1 MRSKLKKVVVCL
13 NTFLVVLLLSLW
25 ALPVWADVDSTISRA
40 SLRAGVA
47 AFQEG
52 AYQTAVT
59 QFTAAIETDSS
70 YAAAY
75 GDRCLAYIY
84 LEDYPA
90 AITDCT
96 QALALN
102 PRDTE
107 AYLNRGLAHQRSG
120 QTAAALADYDHLLQ
134 LKPHDFR
141 AYYNR
146 GLMQANQQAYREA
159 IVDYGAALRQASPL
173 DHATLAEIHNDRGLA
188 QLELEL
194 WTQAISDFTQA
205 IQFNSADLRAY
216 YNRGCA
222 YHHQGNLLAA
232 VADFTHALKIDP
244 DHAQAYLSRG
254 LIQQQLGNSE
264 VALADL
270 EQAANCFSRQGAMV
284 AYQQTLDLIGKLR
297 GFAAAIG

>member
-1 MRSKLKKVVVCL
+1 MI
-13 NTFLVVLLLSLW
+13 LLSLW
-25 ALPVWADVDSTISRA
+25 VSPAWADSDSTMSRA
-40 SLRAGVA
+40 SLRTGAI

-52 AYQTAVT
+52 AYQTAVN
-59 QFTAAIETDSS
+59 QFTEAIAVDAN

-75 GDRCLAYIY
+75 SDRCLAYIY

-96 QALALN
+96 HALELN

-107 AYLNRGLAHQRSG
+107 AYLNRGLAYQRLG
-120 QTAAALADYDHLLQ
+120 QAAAALADYDYLLQ
-134 LKPHDFR
+134 LRPHDFR

-146 GLMQANQQAYREA
+146 GLVQANQQAYREA

-173 DHATLAEIHNDRGLA
+173 DHATLAAIHNDRGLA

-194 WTQAISDFTQA
+194 GQQAVSDFTQA
-205 IQFNSADLRAY
+205 IQFNSSDLRAY

-232 VADFTHALKIDP
+232 VEDFTHTLKIDP

-254 LIQQQLGNSE
+254 LIQQQLGNTKA
-264 VALADL
+264 ALADL
-270 EQAANCFSRQGAMV
+270 EQAASCFSSQGAMV
-284 AYQQTLDLIGKLR
+284 AYQQTLDLIGKLQS
-297 GFAAAIG
+297 FTAAIG

>member
-1 MRSKLKKVVVCL
+1 MKKAICL
-13 NTFLVVLLLSLW
+13 NAFLVALLILISLGASPAW
-25 ALPVWADVDSTISRA
+25 AELDNGAASRA

-47 AFQEG
+47 AFLEG
-52 AYQTAVT
+52 SYSTAVS
-59 QFTAAIETDSS
+59 QFTEAIAEDPS

-75 GDRCLAYIY
+75 SDRCLAYIY

-96 QALALN
+96 EALELN
-102 PRDTE
+102 SKDTE
-107 AYLNRGLAHQRSG
+107 AYLNRGLAHQRIG
-120 QTAAALADYDHLLQ
+120 QTAAALADYNYLLQ

-146 GLMQANQQAYREA
+146 GLVQANQQAYREA

-173 DHATLAEIHNDRGLA
+173 DHLTLAEIHNDRGLA

-194 WTQAISDFTQA
+194 WPQAISDFTQA
-205 IQFNSADLRAY
+205 IQFNSAEMHAY

-232 VADFTHALKIDP
+232 VENFTHALKIDP
-244 DHAQAYLSRG
+244 DYAHAYLSRG

-264 VALADL
+264 AALADL
-270 EQAANCFSRQGAMV
+270 EQAASCFSRQGAMV

>member
-1 MRSKLKKVVVCL
+1 MILINL
-13 NTFLVVLLLSLW
+13 NWV
-25 ALPVWADVDSTISRA
+25 APVWAATELTARER
-40 SLRAGVA
+40 LQMGVA

-59 QFTAAIETDSS
+59 QFTEAIEADVG

-75 GDRCLAYIY
+75 SDRCLGYIY

-90 AITDCT
+90 AVTDCT
-96 QALALN
+96 QALELN
-102 PRDTE
+102 SKDTE
-107 AYLNRGLAHQRSG
+107 AYLNRGLAYQRLG
-120 QTAAALADYDHLLQ
+120 KPAAAIADYNHLLQ

-146 GLMQANQQAYREA
+146 GLVQADQQSYREA

-173 DHATLAEIHNDRGLA
+173 NHAILAEIHNDRGLA
-188 QLELEL
+188 QLGLEL
-194 WTQAISDFTQA
+194 WPQAISDFTQA
-205 IQFNSADLRAY
+205 IQFNNTDRRAY

-232 VADFTHALKIDP
+232 VEDFSHVVKIAP

-254 LIQQQLGNSE
+254 LIQQQLGNTE
-264 VALADL
+264 AALTDL
-270 EQAANCFSRQGAMV
+270 EQAANCFSSQGATV

-297 GFAAAIG
+297 GFASAIG